1 MASFDYFGESFD
13 FSAEVDAFAVTEFAE
28 AMDDDVDS
36 EGLRGIA
43 VAWRLALSCVAEDD
57 RKRFRSVSR
66 KNKAKVA
73 DYLAV
78 FRDWTAEATER
89 PTGQPTD
96 SSDGPGLTVVNS
108 ESQPDAPVSTPEPV
122 VRPDMRLAISRSA

>member
-1 MASFDYFGESFD
+1 MTAFDYFGESFE
-13 FSAEVDAFAVTEFAE
+13 FSPEVDPFAITEFAE

-66 KNKAKVA
+66 KNKAKVI

-89 PTGQPTD
+89 PTGLPTD
-96 SSDGPGLTVVNS
+96 SSDGPTLTVVNS
-108 ESQPDAPVSTPEPV
+108 GSQPEPEVSTEPT
-122 VRPDMRLAISRSA
+122 VRADMRLAVSRSA

>member
-1 MASFDYFGESFD
+1 MSVFTYFDEEFA
-13 FSAEVDAFAVTEFAE
+13 FSPEVDPFAITEFAE

-66 KNKAKVA
+66 KNKAKA
-73 DYLAV
+73 IDYLAV
-78 FRDWTAEATER
+78 FRDWTAEVTER
-89 PTGQPTD
+89 PTGSPTD
-96 SSDGPGLTVVNS
+96 SSDGRALTVVSS
-108 ESQPDAPVSTPEPV
+108 ESQPEPEASTPPV
-122 VRPDMRLAISRSA
+122 RGDMLLAVSRSA